1 MTLTRMVFAS
11 LRYHWRMHLAVCCGV
26 VVATAVLT
34 GSLLVGDSMR
44 GSLRDLTLD
53 RLGRVDSVLPAPRFF
68 REKLAHETAARVEF
82 KEYFSQAV
90 PAILTRATL
99 SNPGKNG
106 RPTGTRS
113 SGVSVIGC
121 DGPFWRMCDAADDTL
136 PRGRKVAI
144 GRALADEL
152 GVSVGDAVILRL
164 PRPGVIPADTMLG
177 KKNGTVKSHRMAVAA
192 VLDENGHGGGPVR
205 FALRPSQIHPRNVCV
220 SLDWLQKALE
230 RPGKA
235 NTILVAAD
243 KSKNDEPI
251 DSRAVLQRVLR
262 PSLDDYG
269 IRIERSELG
278 YCNITSD
285 RMIISPEAERAIV
298 DSLADYEVRPVL
310 AYLANTIS
318 CRGRTVPYSTVAA
331 IDFGK
336 GNFGKKF
343 VDAASHPIAALAAD
357 EIVLNEWTAG
367 QLGAKA
373 GDSVVLEFFE
383 PRSDGGSYKE
393 RRQTFRLAAVMAMR
407 GAAGNRDAGD
417 RDLVPKVAGITDE
430 STMADWDPPFPFD
443 AGRIGDEDEAYWKTY
458 GPTPKA
464 FVSLAEGRRLWA
476 SRFGQTTSLRVF
488 SKHLGET
495 VTVENVRRR
504 LRFDAAA
511 MGFAFQPVKQIGL
524 DASRGATSFQALF
537 IGFSFFIATAA
548 VLLVGLLF
556 RLGIDNRAAELGI
569 LAALGLRRSRI
580 VWTFL
585 AEGLV
590 VAALGGLLG
599 TAAGAVYAKLMLDG
613 LNTLWVAAI
622 VVPFLQLHVTYA
634 SLAIGAAAGTATAAV
649 AIVLSVWRIGL
660 RWPRRLMAG
669 QIHDTGP
676 DIQPQKDA
684 KDGSFLFGSRAIPA
698 AIVVVGILAA
708 LLLGGVGEEFRAGT
722 FFAAGTA
729 VLMVA
734 LLLVWKLLK
743 RCAAGRLVVAGG
755 GNIRRLALAGA
766 ARHPGRST
774 LAMGLMAAAF
784 FLIVAVGAFRRE
796 PLGEKPRLKS
806 ANGGFSLYVQT
817 EMPVYHG
824 LGSEA
829 GRENMGFSREELL
842 LLNRCKIF
850 SLRTQRGDD
859 ASCLNLYRPGQPTVL
874 GLPGTLIERGGFAW
888 DAGGW
893 EDLRQ
898 ANREKVPVVLERN
911 TAKYALHV
919 GGVGTRFAIAGG
931 KVSGTICRNGPE
943 GAAHK
948 WCLTPFPHDEQGRPV
963 ELEIVGLLAASLFQG
978 DLLVDER
985 AFKKL
990 FPDTSGYGVFLVDVP
1005 AGDTYRRDVAAVQT
1019 ALQRVLE
1026 DYGATV
1032 ETTGGRLARLAVVQ
1046 NTYLSTFQSLGG
1058 LGLLLGTFGLAA
1070 VLMRNMVERRAELA
1084 LLAAV
1089 GFRRKT
1095 LARMVAYENGI
1106 LLLGGLG
1113 CGVVA
1118 AITAV
1123 LPQLVSG
1130 QAVVPWGRLLATVAG
1145 VMALGLPAGMVAF
1158 RLVVSSPLMNV
1169 LRRE

>member
-82 KEYFSQAV
+82 QEHFSQAV
-90 PAILTRATL
+90 PAILTRGTL

-106 RPTGTRS
+106 RPTGTRP

-121 DGPFWRMCDAADDTL
+121 DGPFWQMCDAADDTL

-164 PRPGVIPADTMLG
+164 PRPGAIPADTMLG
-177 KKNGTVKSHRMAVAA
+177 KKNGTVKSHRMAVGT
-192 VLDENGHGGGPVR
+192 VLDENSRGGGPVR

-220 SLDWLQKALE
+220 SLDWLQKALD

-269 IRIERSELG
+269 IRVERSELG

-331 IDFGK
+331 IDFDG
-336 GNFGKKF
+336 GDFDRGDFGKKF
-343 VDAASHPIAALAAD
+343 VDVAGRPIAALAAD

-367 QLGAKA
+367 QLDAKA

-407 GAAGNRDAGD
+407 GAAAD
-417 RDLVPKVAGITDE
+417 RCLVPKVAGITDE
-430 STMADWDPPFPFD
+430 STMADWDPPFPFE
-443 AGRIGDEDEAYWKTY
+443 AGRIGDEDEAYWKTH

-476 SRFGQTTSLRVF
+476 TRFGQTTSLRVF
-488 SKHLGET
+488 SRHLGET
-495 VTVENVRRR
+495 VTVEDVCRR

-524 DASRGATSFQALF
+524 EASRGATSFEGLF

-585 AEGLV
+585 AEGLL

-622 VVPFLQLHVTYA
+622 VVPFLQLHVTFA
-634 SLAIGAAAGTATAAV
+634 SLAIGAAAGTATAAMAV
-649 AIVLSVWRIGL
+649 VLSVWRIGL

-669 QIHDTGP
+669 QIHDDMGP
-676 DIQPQKDA
+676 DIQSKKTA
-684 KDGSFLFGSRAIPA
+684 KAIPA

-708 LLLGGVGEEFRAGT
+708 LLLGGVGEEFRAT
-722 FFAAGTA
+722 AFFVAGSI
-729 VLMVA
+729 VLVVA
-734 LLLVWKLLK
+734 LLFVWKLLK
-743 RCAAGRLVVAGG
+743 RCTAGRLVVAGG

-796 PLGEKPRLKS
+796 HLGEKPRLKS

-817 EMPVYHG
+817 EMPVYHD
-824 LGSEA
+824 LGSET
-829 GRENMGFSREELL
+829 GCENMGFSQEELL

-919 GGVGTRFAIAGG
+919 GGVGTRFAID
-931 KVSGTICRNGPE
+931 
-943 GAAHK
+943 
-948 WCLTPFPHDEQGRPV
+948 DEQGQPM

-985 AFKKL
+985 AFEKL
-990 FPDTSGYGVFLVDVP
+990 FPDTSGYGVFLVDAP
-1005 AGDTYRRDVAAVQT
+1005 TGDTCRRDVAAVQT

-1032 ETTGGRLARLAVVQ
+1032 ETTGDRLARLAVVQ

-1070 VLMRNMVERRAELA
+1070 VLMRNMIERRAELA

-1089 GFRRKT
+1089 GFRRGI